1 MGNAVIG
8 HDYTKV
14 KDNEN
19 EELIGLEETDKDFQK
34 TLGHLHLKTPV
45 EIQKHAAEA
54 LIQRVLKKNSTLF
67 RVLVDT
73 SIGPLGRDTFELKKV
88 DDNQVQI
95 VGTSGVAVAW
105 GLHYYLKK
113 YCKCHISWEGSQLKL
128 PSILPDVDEIV
139 TSNDRFRYYQN
150 VCTVGYSS
158 PWWQWKQWEKHL
170 DWMALNGINLA
181 LAFHAQEAIWE
192 RVYLKLGLSLE
203 EIEAH
208 FAGPAFLPWA
218 RMGNF
223 RGWGGPLRNSWH
235 RQTIRLQHLILNRM
249 RDLGIVPVL
258 PAFAGH
264 VPHDFIRVFPQAN
277 ITSVDNWNNFED
289 QYCCP
294 YFLDPSDPL
303 FQVVGE
309 EFLRTYE
316 EEFGLNH
323 IYNCDPFNENLPAWR
338 DPIFLY
344 TIGEKIYSAMST
356 VDPDAVWLMQGWL
369 FVHSGFFWT
378 KDRVKTLLS
387 SVPTGRMIILDLQSE
402 QFPQYEKL
410 DSYFGQPFIWCML
423 HNFGGTL
430 GMFGSVDIL
439 NRRVIEARKMENST
453 MIGTG
458 LTPEGI
464 NQNYVIYEF
473 MLETAYRKEPANL
486 YQWFADYAE
495 RRYGR
500 VDNIMR
506 ISWQGLGL
514 GIYNYSNVIN
524 IRGHYVITKRPSLNI
539 KTWYWY
545 DLREFLLIWE
555 NFVLFTNATD
565 VNDLYRHDLVDIT
578 RQSLQITADF
588 IYGDIV
594 KAFEAKNVTELAEHS
609 SRLLELFDDLEEILA
624 SSPDFLL
631 GRWLDEARKAAP
643 DAYMRANHE
652 FNARNQITLWGP
664 NGEIVDYANKQWSG
678 VVADYFRPR
687 WAIFLEA
694 LQRALRTGDKF
705 SAQKVKRLIFR
716 EVELPFSYST
726 KEYPTQ
732 PIGDSEQIAMK
743 LYSKWKQYW
752 E

>member
-1 MGNAVIG
+1 
-8 HDYTKV
+8 
-14 KDNEN
+14 
-19 EELIGLEETDKDFQK
+19 
-34 TLGHLHLKTPV
+34 
-45 EIQKHAAEA
+45 
-54 LIQRVLKKNSTLF
+54 
-67 RVLVDT
+67 
-73 SIGPLGRDTFELKKV
+73 
-88 DDNQVQI
+88 
-95 VGTSGVAVAW
+95 
-105 GLHYYLKK
+105 
-113 YCKCHISWEGSQLKL
+113 
-128 PSILPDVDEIV
+128 
-139 TSNDRFRYYQN
+139 
-150 VCTVGYSS
+150 
-158 PWWQWKQWEKHL
+158 
-170 DWMALNGINLA
+170 
-181 LAFHAQEAIWE
+181 
-192 RVYLKLGLSLE
+192 
-203 EIEAH
+203 
-208 FAGPAFLPWA
+208 
-218 RMGNF
+218 
-223 RGWGGPLRNSWH
+223 
-235 RQTIRLQHLILNRM
+235 
-249 RDLGIVPVL
+249 
-258 PAFAGH
+258 
-264 VPHDFIRVFPQAN
+264 
-277 ITSVDNWNNFED
+277 
-289 QYCCP
+289 
-294 YFLDPSDPL
+294 
-303 FQVVGE
+303 
-309 EFLRTYE
+309 
-316 EEFGLNH
+316 
-323 IYNCDPFNENLPAWR
+323 
-338 DPIFLY
+338 
-344 TIGEKIYSAMST
+344 
-356 VDPDAVWLMQGWL
+356 
-369 FVHSGFFWT
+369 
-378 KDRVKTLLS
+378 
-387 SVPTGRMIILDLQSE
+387 
-402 QFPQYEKL
+402 
-410 DSYFGQPFIWCML
+410 
-423 HNFGGTL
+423 
-430 GMFGSVDIL
+430 
-439 NRRVIEARKMENST
+439 

-500 VDNIMR
+500 VDDIMR

-678 VVADYFRPR
+678 VVVDYFRPR
-687 WAIFLEA
+687 WAVFLEA
-694 LQRALRTGDKF
+694 LLRALRTGDKF